1 MDISVIFKNFA
12 FVFFAL
18 AAIVA
23 LVLLVVTCRKMREVS
38 EQLRK
43 VFRDLIV
50 VGVMF
55 GLFSWFLS

>member
-23 LVLLVVTCRKMREVS
+23 LVLLVVTGRKMREVS

-50 VGVMF
+50 VGVLF